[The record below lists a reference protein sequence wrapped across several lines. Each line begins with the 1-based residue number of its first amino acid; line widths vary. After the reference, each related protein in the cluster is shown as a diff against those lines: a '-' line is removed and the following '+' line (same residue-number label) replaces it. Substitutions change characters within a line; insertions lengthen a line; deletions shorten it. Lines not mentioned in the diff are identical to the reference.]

1 MKGLLDNL
9 AKCCKENDYS
19 IYRIAVLNGENEET
33 EQINIRNMNACMN
46 SYSVAKVFTMTA
58 IGLLVDDN
66 LLSVDEKI
74 TNILAEEYANVA
86 DERWHN
92 VTVEMA
98 LTHKIGLQAGFLDI
112 DAKDPLTFGED
123 YLTYT
128 LQQSLNFEPGT
139 ESVYTD
145 AAYYLLARVVEKR
158 ANMPLDTFLWKR
170 LFAPLSFREV
180 AWSRCPQGHVKL
192 YETIASLTC
201 NRVEDLA
208 QAMEIF
214 PEMTFH
220 YDGIVS
226 EESLETISKIVP
238 KNRLTVW
245 LPYQN
250 RFTSWFKGAFVDDKL
265 ASLVKKYARLGIWL
279 ISEDE
284 ELEAAESFGAELVE
298 TNGHLKPL

>member
-1 MKGLLDNL
+1 MIYQAHKGVSTEYPENTMPAFVAAIEQGYNIIELDVGVTKDLKFVLLHDKEINRTARNKDGSLLVEKIAISDITYAQALEYDFGVWFSDKFKGTKIALFEDVLMMAEKSGVGIKIDN
-9 AKCCKENDYS
+9 KYQEF
-19 IYRIAVLNGENEET
+19 NEE
-33 EQINIRNMNACMN
+33 EKKAFF
-46 SYSVAKVFTMTA
+46 K
-58 IGLLVDDN
+58 LL
-66 LLSVDEKI
+66 
-74 TNILAEEYANVA
+74 
-86 DERWHN
+86 
-92 VTVEMA
+92 
-98 LTHKIGLQAGFLDI
+98 
-112 DAKDPLTFGED
+112 
-123 YLTYT
+123 
-128 LQQSLNFEPGT
+128 
-139 ESVYTD
+139 
-145 AAYYLLARVVEKR
+145 
-158 ANMPLDTFLWKR
+158 
-170 LFAPLSFREV
+170 
-180 AWSRCPQGHVKL
+180 KL